1 MTKDKKLSTVLWDSP
16 AFQSSLRI
24 GDELIAVGETAYSN
38 DALTDA
44 VKAKAPVR
52 LTYKRGDSVKVVTI
66 NYTGG
71 LRYPRFV
78 KVGKGDGPL
87 DLLLQPR

>member
-1 MTKDKKLSTVLWDSP
+1 MLT
-16 AFQSSLRI
+16 FQASLRI
-24 GDELIAVGETAYSN
+24 GDELIAVGDKAYSN

-52 LTYKRGDSVKVVTI
+52 LIVKRDDEVKVVTL

>member
-1 MTKDKKLSTVLWDSP
+1 
-16 AFQSSLRI
+16 
-24 GDELIAVGETAYSN
+24 
-38 DALTDA
+38 LTDA

-52 LTYKRGDSVKVVTI
+52 LTYKRGDAVKVVTI

-78 KVGKGDGPL
+78 KVGKGDGSL
-87 DLLLQPR
+87 DLLLRPR